1 MGVYREKLAV
11 VLVVIFMNIKKE
23 NNELVVRIPLKQK
36 INNPYMD
43 DNDLAETDNLVGII
57 AGNEYSLSQLIDFNY
72 KEGPDKIFKEIYL
85 SFCPCGNVFK
95 TDLLT

>member
-1 MGVYREKLAV
+1 MTKEINKFGQCGKVFLTEKYYNKCECGNLNK
-11 VLVVIFMNIKKE
+11 M
-23 NNELVVRIPLKQK
+23 ELYV
-36 INNPYMD
+36 
-43 DNDLAETDNLVGII
+43 
-57 AGNEYSLSQLIDFNY
+57 NY